1 MHVKLSDARPSR
13 HLANRPDIAFPP
25 SKGNI
30 VGRLPIALWRRTITR
45 RDCLMRR
52 NATRR
57 DFLSRAAATGAAVA
71 LPTIVPASVFGQA
84 APSNQVTVASIGVGG
99 RGSGLLFGAAGQP
112 NVKLLAVC
120 DVFQDRREKR
130 AATINEQAGGNICTP
145 YRDLREMLARD
156 DIDAVTIGTPDHWHV
171 PAALMAVRSGKDVY
185 VEKPLGVSMEEL
197 IAIRREVRRYGAIF
211 QYGTQ
216 QRSLAHIRFGCE
228 LVRNG
233 RIGKIQAVEVTA
245 PSYGFEGGSLEPIPV
260 PEGLDYDLWLG
271 PAPWRPYTKDRCT
284 PWGTYWVLDNAHGFI
299 GGWGAHPLTDM
310 VWALGDDAQ
319 AVPVEYEG
327 TGKFGSGLF
336 DAPYD
341 WDIRGKFADGVDFH
355 FTPGGDCATIIG
367 EKGRVALSRG
377 GLRTEPDSLKQQ
389 TIGPNDLRLY
399 ESRHHMGN
407 FIDCVRSRRQTVA
420 PVEVAVLSD
429 SITQLSMVAILTG
442 RKIHWDGEREVILDD
457 PGASQLLTRAM
468 RSPWHL

>member
-1 MHVKLSDARPSR
+1 M
-13 HLANRPDIAFPP
+13 
-25 SKGNI
+25 
-30 VGRLPIALWRRTITR
+30 GRNLTR
-45 RDCLMRR
+45 RGFLKR
-52 NATRR
+52 ATAGGVG
-57 DFLSRAAATGAAVA
+57 FA
-71 LPTIVPASVFGQA
+71 LPTIVPSSVFGDA
-84 APSNQVTVASIGVGG
+84 APGNQTTIGSIGVGG
-99 RGSGLLFGAAGQP
+99 RGSGLLFAAAGQP
-112 NVKLLAVC
+112 NVKVLGVC
-120 DVFQDRREKR
+120 DVFSDRREQR
-130 AATINEQAGGNICTP
+130 AASLNQRYGENVCTP

-185 VEKPLGVSMEEL
+185 VEKPLGLSVEENA
-197 IAIRREVRRYGAIF
+197 AIRQEVQRYGRIF

-233 RIGKIQAVEVTA
+233 RIGKIREVTVTA
-245 PSYGFEGGSLEPIPV
+245 PSYGYEGGSLEPIPV
-260 PEGLDYDLWLG
+260 PDHLDYDLWLG

-284 PWGTYWVLDNAHGFI
+284 SWGAYWVLDNAHGFI

-310 VWALGDDAQ
+310 VWAMGDDAG

-341 WDIRGKFADGVDFH
+341 WDIRGKFANGVDFH
-355 FTPGGDCATIIG
+355 FTPGGDCATIVG
-367 EKGRVALSRG
+367 ENGRVSLSRG
-377 GLRTEPDSLKQQ
+377 GIRLEPESLARHK
-389 TIGPNDLRLY
+389 IRPNEVRLY

-407 FIDCVRSRRQTVA
+407 FIDCVRTRRQTVA
-420 PVEVAVLSD
+420 PVEVAALSD
-429 SITQLSMVAILTG
+429 NITQLSMIAILTG
-442 RKIHWDGEREVILDD
+442 RKIRWDPEREVILDD